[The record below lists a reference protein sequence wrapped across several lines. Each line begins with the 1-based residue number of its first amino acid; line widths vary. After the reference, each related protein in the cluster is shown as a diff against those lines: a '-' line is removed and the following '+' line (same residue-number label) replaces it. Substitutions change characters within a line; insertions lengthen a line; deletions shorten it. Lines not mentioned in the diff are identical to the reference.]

1 MCEKCGGYRH
11 DLPLQDESAE
21 NEAAFL
27 AEAAHNY
34 PGCLACEAQTWRAK
48 TSACDGHSLIWWE
61 ARLRQ
66 WLLWMAVEDIP
77 EGVTLPLGVRYSG
90 SREEAE
96 VAAKLIMGHN
106 PLSLRVVERGADGDP
121 TLPYIA
127 HSHVEGGFELWLPC
141 FTCNGTLI
149 PLTNNS
155 SALAAANEALECF
168 GWLAIGGCPRCRT
181 LSEHDPAV
189 LDKEPVTIWYDTLIH
204 DWVMRMPS
212 GGGGQT
218 SISALHIGHYGASN
232 VEVAAATQR
241 LMLATDTSTP

>member
-1 MCEKCGGYRH
+1 
-11 DLPLQDESAE
+11 
-21 NEAAFL
+21 
-27 AEAAHNY
+27 
-34 PGCLACEAQTWRAK
+34 
-48 TSACDGHSLIWWE
+48 
-61 ARLRQ
+61 
-66 WLLWMAVEDIP
+66 
-77 EGVTLPLGVRYSG
+77 
-90 SREEAE
+90 
-96 VAAKLIMGHN
+96 MGHN